1 MKRFPAS
8 LFALAAASVALF
20 ARTDEQYINNGTVTV
35 VPQIDAKRVINRGS
49 MNLTGSTKPFETS
62 NTEVYLNEG
71 SIIAN
76 PGIRFHLIDDSGFR
90 RPSTLFSNSAAGVI
104 ATTNNFFLQASA
116 PSLGGLGTAPILNIF
131 RSVPDAFLSIDADK
145 IVNRGSLVTSSG
157 GEIRLK
163 GGDVDL
169 ARSTLNVQPLPDGQ
183 SNIGRRDGGV
193 TPLPGQLD
201 TFWMYESTAVNYDQ
215 LVTLQ
220 TRTIPTPAGN
230 VRLTNATV
238 FSPSFPYLAPGVNP
252 AVLPLDERL
261 ILMRGLLGSEIHPFV
276 WITTNDASGTS
287 ITNSTNQVI
296 TVLLVRSSDTNVLVE
311 AKAQRGRDPNQPLP
325 TVRLRLTSV
334 GTNLITGKSDA
345 VSFTLQNTFGSD
357 YQNLLL
363 SNRLSA
369 NTYQPTNF
377 LMFKQTF
384 TNVPN
389 PYGGLAAIDTN
400 RYAATLAALK
410 ADLELRDPFFA
421 GQTSNAAFRQDLFT
435 IWNGVGATN
444 LPYTNIVATNSFAA
458 YGATFTYQGS
468 TIPRPANVEAAAP
481 TNLSGRVII
490 DADKLDLSRTRIR
503 AQGPVIIRANDVK
516 TSPGSAIDAPFMNVE
531 LGSSSGDLKIQNL
544 FRGSIDRFA
553 GSLQVFSSSWS
564 NNPPDQTVTVTN
576 APANPGDA
584 PTTTD
589 VTVAL
594 SAVFHLIIVDA
605 DFTAAVQTPFV
616 DLKLNSSNVTISDG
630 IRVDRFAAV
639 QTENLT
645 IDGSL
650 LLKGTNGGAAT
661 FNWDRASF
669 PTLKR
674 LTNNG
679 TIEVAQSGEFGT
691 AASPYEVIVNNGEI
705 TAAGVV
711 MAADDLIAS
720 EGSQITSR
728 SGLLDV
734 SAKRL
739 TVRGG
744 LLAPNSVALRADNV
758 TLGGGIQVIGD
769 YVDLS
774 AARSLLVEDTGASLV
789 TGYGFSLA
797 SLPAGSDARGL
808 TVSTKVEPYQE
819 AVHVWPGVDLGPTAA
834 GFGGES
840 IAALEL
846 DGGTLSQLTFR
857 GTGPQNALYVS
868 FLTISTNLA
877 TTNTVGGAL
886 ALLDSGIFNV
896 EPGFTVYFAGANVP
910 PAQFEA
916 LTGGKFKFVS
926 FAGAG
931 SPLVT
936 ATVNGK
942 PTQVSRSL
950 RTSVRIDSDGDGV
963 VNAYD
968 ADPFEG
974 VVTSPNVA
982 QDSDRGF
989 VVKWDAAAWGSYEV
1003 QYSDR
1008 LNGEWKTL
1016 QKVTNPEGT
1025 RKLLWVR
1032 DPIPESDGARAYRV
1046 LTK

>member
-8 LFALAAASVALF
+8 LFALAAASVALL
-20 ARTDEQYINNGTVTV
+20 ARTDEQYVNNGTVTV

-90 RPSTLFSNSAAGVI
+90 RPSTLFSNSAAGLI

-116 PSLGGLGTAPILNIF
+116 PSLGGLGTPSILNIF

-163 GGDVDL
+163 GVDVDL

-183 SNIGRRDGGV
+183 STTGRRDGGV

-201 TFWMYESTAVNYDQ
+201 TYWWYDVTRVDYDQ
-215 LVTLQ
+215 LVTLR
-220 TRTIPTPAGN
+220 TATIPTPGGN
-230 VRLTNATV
+230 VSLTNATV
-238 FSPSFPYLAPGVNP
+238 ISPLFPYLAPGVNP
-252 AVLPLDERL
+252 ADLPLPERL
-261 ILMRGLLGSEIHPFV
+261 IRMQGLLGSGIHPFV
-276 WITTNDASGTS
+276 WITTNDAAATS

-296 TVLLVRSSDTNVLVE
+296 TVLLVRSSDPNVLVE

-345 VSFTLQNTFGSD
+345 VSFMLQNTFGSD

-363 SNRLSA
+363 SNRISV

-384 TNVPN
+384 DDVPN
-389 PYGGLAAIDTN
+389 PFGGLAAIDTN
-400 RYAATLAALK
+400 LYATTLAALK
-410 ADLELRDPFFA
+410 ADLELRDGTFG
-421 GQTSNAAFRQDLFT
+421 GQTSNAAFRQDIFT

-444 LPYTNIVATNSFAA
+444 LAYTNITSTNSFAA
-458 YGATFTYQGS
+458 YGATFSYQGS

-481 TNLSGRVII
+481 TNLSGRVVIE
-490 DADKLDLSRTRIR
+490 ADKLDLSRTRIR

-516 TSPGSAIDAPFMNVE
+516 TSAGSAIDAPFMNVE
-531 LGSSSGDLKIQNL
+531 LGSSTGDLNIKNL
-544 FRGSIDRFA
+544 FQASIDRFA
-553 GSLQVFSSSWS
+553 GRLQVFSSSWS
-564 NNPPDQTVTVTN
+564 NNPPDQTVTITN

-594 SAVFHLIIVDA
+594 NAVFHVMIVDA
-605 DFTAAVQTPFV
+605 DFSASVQTPFV

-650 LLKGTNGGAAT
+650 RLTGTNGGAAT
-661 FNWDRASF
+661 FNWDRTSF

-691 AASPYEVIVNNGEI
+691 SESPYEVIVNNGSI
-705 TAAGVV
+705 SAAGVV

-720 EGSQITSR
+720 EGSDITSR
-728 SGLLDV
+728 GGLLDIT
-734 SAKRL
+734 AKRL
-739 TVRGG
+739 TVRGA
-744 LLAPNSVALRADNV
+744 LSAPNSIALSGQNV
-758 TLGGGIQVIGD
+758 VLGGGILIEGD

-774 AARSLLVEDTGASLV
+774 ASQSLLVEDTGASLV
-789 TGYGFSLA
+789 TGYGMNLG
-797 SLPAGSDARGL
+797 SLPAGADVRGL
-808 TVSTKVEPYQE
+808 TISTKVQPYQE
-819 AVHVWPGVDLGPTAA
+819 AIHVWPGADVGPTAA
-834 GFGGES
+834 GFERQS
-840 IAALEL
+840 IAGLEL

-857 GTGPQNALYVS
+857 GTGSQGALYVS

-886 ALLDSGIFNV
+886 ALLDPSIFNV
-896 EPGFTVYFAGANVP
+896 EDGFTVYFAGANVP

-982 QDSDRGF
+982 QDTDRGF
-989 VVKWDAAAWGSYEV
+989 VVKWEAAGWGSYEV

-1016 QKVTNPEGT
+1016 QKVANPDGT

>member
-8 LFALAAASVALF
+8 LFALATASVALL
-20 ARTDEQYINNGTVTV
+20 ARTDEQYVNNGTVSV
-35 VPQIDAKRVINRGS
+35 PPQIDAKRVINRGT
-49 MNLTGSTKPFETS
+49 MTLIGSTKPFETS
-62 NTEVYLNEG
+62 NTEIYQNEG
-71 SIIAN
+71 TILAN
-76 PGIRFHLIDDSGFR
+76 PGIRFHLVDDAGFR
-90 RPSTLFSNSAAGVI
+90 RPSTLFSNSAAGVV
-104 ATTNNFFLQASA
+104 ATTNNFFLSAS
-116 PSLGGLGTAPILNIF
+116 PTSVGGLGSPSILNIF
-131 RSVPDAFLSIDADK
+131 RSVPDAFLSIDANK
-145 IVNRGSLVTSSG
+145 IVNRGALVTSSG
-157 GEIRLK
+157 GEIRLT
-163 GGDVDL
+163 GSDIDL
-169 ARSTLNVQPLPDGQ
+169 ARSTINVQPLPDGR
-183 SNIGRRDGGV
+183 STTGRRDGGV

-201 TFWMYESTAVNYDQ
+201 TYWWYDVTRVDYDQ

-220 TRTIPTPAGN
+220 TATIPTPAGR
-230 VRLTNATV
+230 VTLTNAAV
-238 FSPSFPYLAPGVNP
+238 FSPLFPYVAPGVNP
-252 AVLPLDERL
+252 AELPLPERL
-261 ILMRGLLGSEIHPFV
+261 IRMQGLLGSTVHPFV
-276 WITTNDASGTS
+276 WITTNDAAATS

-296 TVLLVRSSDTNVLVE
+296 TVLLVRSSDPNVLVE

-345 VSFTLQNTFGSD
+345 VAFTLQNTFGSD

-363 SNRLSA
+363 SNRVSG

-384 TNVPN
+384 ADVVN
-389 PYGGLAAIDTN
+389 PFGGLASVDTN
-400 RYAATLAALK
+400 LYAKALAALK
-410 ADLELRDPFFA
+410 ADLELRDISFA

-435 IWNGVGATN
+435 TWNGVGATN
-444 LPYTNIVATNSFAA
+444 LAYTNLVATNSYAA

-468 TIPRPANVEAAAP
+468 TIPRPADVEAAAP

-490 DADKLDLSRTRIR
+490 DANKLDLSRTRIR
-503 AQGPVIIRANDVK
+503 AQGPVIIRANDLK
-516 TSPGSAIDAPFMNVE
+516 TSTGSAIDAPFMNVE
-531 LGSSSGDLKIQNL
+531 LGSSTGDLKIQNL
-544 FRGSIDRFA
+544 FQGSIDRFA
-553 GSLQVFSSSWS
+553 GRLQVFSSSWS
-564 NNPPDQTVTVTN
+564 NNPPDQTVTITN
-576 APANPGDA
+576 APTNPGDPA
-584 PTTTD
+584 TTTD

-594 SAVFHLIIVDA
+594 NAVFHVMIVDA
-605 DFTAAVQTPFV
+605 DFSASVQTPFV
-616 DLKLNSSNVTISDG
+616 DLKLNSTNVTITDG

-650 LLKGTNGGAAT
+650 LLKGTNGGSAT
-661 FNWDRASF
+661 FNWDRTSF

-679 TIEVAQSGEFGT
+679 TIEVAQVGEFGT
-691 AASPYEVIVNNGEI
+691 AQNPYDVLVNNGEI

-711 MAADDLIAS
+711 MAANDLIAS
-720 EGSQITSR
+720 EGSQITSQG
-728 SGLLDV
+728 GLLDIT
-734 SAKRL
+734 AKRL

-744 LLAPNSVALRADNV
+744 LSAPNSMSLRAEDAV
-758 TLGGGIQVIGD
+758 FGGGSRFVAD
-769 YVDLS
+769 YVDVS
-774 AARSLLVEDTGASLV
+774 AGRRLFVEDTGASLV
-789 TGYGFSLA
+789 TGYGVSVA
-797 SLPAGSDARGL
+797 SLPAGSDVQGL
-808 TVSTKVEPYQE
+808 TISTKVEAYQE
-819 AVHVWPGVDLGPTAA
+819 AIHVWPGADVGPTAV
-834 GFGGES
+834 GFDRES
-840 IAALEL
+840 IASLEL

-857 GTGPQNALYVS
+857 GTGAQNALYVS

-877 TTNTVGGAL
+877 TTNTVGGKL
-886 ALLDSGIFNV
+886 ALLDPSIFNV

-910 PAQFEA
+910 PAEFEA

-942 PTQVSRSL
+942 PTQVSRGL

-982 QDSDRGF
+982 QDTDRGF
-989 VVKWDAAAWGSYEV
+989 VVKWDAAGWGTYEV

-1016 QKVTNPEGT
+1016 QKVTNPDGT

>member
-1 MKRFPAS
+1 
-8 LFALAAASVALF
+8 
-20 ARTDEQYINNGTVTV
+20 
-35 VPQIDAKRVINRGS
+35 
-49 MNLTGSTKPFETS
+49 
-62 NTEVYLNEG
+62 
-71 SIIAN
+71 
-76 PGIRFHLIDDSGFR
+76 
-90 RPSTLFSNSAAGVI
+90 
-104 ATTNNFFLQASA
+104 
-116 PSLGGLGTAPILNIF
+116 
-131 RSVPDAFLSIDADK
+131 
-145 IVNRGSLVTSSG
+145 
-157 GEIRLK
+157 
-163 GGDVDL
+163 
-169 ARSTLNVQPLPDGQ
+169 
-183 SNIGRRDGGV
+183 
-193 TPLPGQLD
+193 
-201 TFWMYESTAVNYDQ
+201 
-215 LVTLQ
+215 
-220 TRTIPTPAGN
+220 
-230 VRLTNATV
+230 
-238 FSPSFPYLAPGVNP
+238 
-252 AVLPLDERL
+252 
-261 ILMRGLLGSEIHPFV
+261 
-276 WITTNDASGTS
+276 
-287 ITNSTNQVI
+287 
-296 TVLLVRSSDTNVLVE
+296 
-311 AKAQRGRDPNQPLP
+311 
-325 TVRLRLTSV
+325 
-334 GTNLITGKSDA
+334 
-345 VSFTLQNTFGSD
+345 
-357 YQNLLL
+357 
-363 SNRLSA
+363 
-369 NTYQPTNF
+369 
-377 LMFKQTF
+377 
-384 TNVPN
+384 
-389 PYGGLAAIDTN
+389 LAAIDTN
-400 RYAATLAALK
+400 LYATTLAALK
-410 ADLELRDPFFA
+410 ADLELRDGTFG
-421 GQTSNAAFRQDLFT
+421 GQTSNAAFRQDIFT

-444 LPYTNIVATNSFAA
+444 LAYTNITSTNSFAA
-458 YGATFTYQGS
+458 YGATFSYQGS

-481 TNLSGRVII
+481 TNLSGRVVIE
-490 DADKLDLSRTRIR
+490 ADKLDLSRTRIR

-516 TSPGSAIDAPFMNVE
+516 TSAGSAIDAPFMNVE
-531 LGSSSGDLKIQNL
+531 LGSSTGDLNIKNL
-544 FRGSIDRFA
+544 FQASIDRFA
-553 GSLQVFSSSWS
+553 GRLQVFSSSWS
-564 NNPPDQTVTVTN
+564 NNPPDQTVTITN

-594 SAVFHLIIVDA
+594 NAVFHVMIVDA
-605 DFTAAVQTPFV
+605 DFSASVQTPFV

-650 LLKGTNGGAAT
+650 RLTGTNGGAAT
-661 FNWDRASF
+661 FNWDRTSF

-691 AASPYEVIVNNGEI
+691 SESPYEVIVNNGSI
-705 TAAGVV
+705 SAAGVV

-720 EGSQITSR
+720 EGSDITSR
-728 SGLLDV
+728 GGLLDIT
-734 SAKRL
+734 AKRL
-739 TVRGG
+739 TVRGA
-744 LLAPNSVALRADNV
+744 LSAPNSIALSGQNV
-758 TLGGGIQVIGD
+758 VLGGGILIEGD

-774 AARSLLVEDTGASLV
+774 ASQSLLVEDTGASLV
-789 TGYGFSLA
+789 TGYGMNLG
-797 SLPAGSDARGL
+797 SLPAGADVRGL
-808 TVSTKVEPYQE
+808 TISTKVQPYQE
-819 AVHVWPGVDLGPTAA
+819 AIHVWPGADVGPTAA
-834 GFGGES
+834 GFERQS
-840 IAALEL
+840 IAGLEL

-857 GTGPQNALYVS
+857 GTGSQGALYVS

-886 ALLDSGIFNV
+886 ALLDPSIFNV
-896 EPGFTVYFAGANVP
+896 EDGFTVYFAGANVP

-982 QDSDRGF
+982 QDTDRGF
-989 VVKWDAAAWGSYEV
+989 VVKWEAAGWGSYEV

-1016 QKVTNPEGT
+1016 QKVANPDGT

>member
-8 LFALAAASVALF
+8 LFALAAASVALL
-20 ARTDEQYINNGTVTV
+20 ARTDEQYVNNGTVTV

-90 RPSTLFSNSAAGVI
+90 RPSTLFSNSAAGLI

-116 PSLGGLGTAPILNIF
+116 PSLGGLGTPSILNIF

-163 GGDVDL
+163 GVDVDL

-183 SNIGRRDGGV
+183 STTGRRDGGV

-201 TFWMYESTAVNYDQ
+201 TYWWYDVTRVDYDQ
-215 LVTLQ
+215 LVTLR
-220 TRTIPTPAGN
+220 TATIPTPAGN
-230 VRLTNATV
+230 VSLTNATV
-238 FSPSFPYLAPGVNP
+238 ISPLFPYLAPGVNP
-252 AVLPLDERL
+252 ADLPLPERL
-261 ILMRGLLGSEIHPFV
+261 IRMQGLLGSGIHPFV
-276 WITTNDASGTS
+276 WITTNDAAATS

-296 TVLLVRSSDTNVLVE
+296 TVLLVRSSDPNVLVE

-345 VSFTLQNTFGSD
+345 VAFMLQNTFGSD

-363 SNRLSA
+363 SNRISV

-384 TNVPN
+384 DDVPN
-389 PYGGLAAIDTN
+389 PFGGLAAIDTN
-400 RYAATLAALK
+400 LYATTLAALK
-410 ADLELRDPFFA
+410 ADLELRDGTFG
-421 GQTSNAAFRQDLFT
+421 GQTSNAAFRQDIFT

-444 LPYTNIVATNSFAA
+444 LAYTNITSTNSFAA
-458 YGATFTYQGS
+458 YGATFSYQGS

-481 TNLSGRVII
+481 TNLSGRVVIE
-490 DADKLDLSRTRIR
+490 ADKLDLSRTRIR

-516 TSPGSAIDAPFMNVE
+516 TSAGSAIDAPFMNVE
-531 LGSSSGDLKIQNL
+531 LGSSTGDLNIKNL
-544 FRGSIDRFA
+544 FQASIDRFA
-553 GSLQVFSSSWS
+553 GRLQVFSSSWS
-564 NNPPDQTVTVTN
+564 NNPPDQTVTITN

-594 SAVFHLIIVDA
+594 NAVFHVMIVDA
-605 DFTAAVQTPFV
+605 DFSASVQTPFV

-650 LLKGTNGGAAT
+650 RLTGTNGGAAT
-661 FNWDRASF
+661 FNWDRTSF

-691 AASPYEVIVNNGEI
+691 SESPYEVIFNNGSI
-705 TAAGVV
+705 SAAGVV

-720 EGSQITSR
+720 EGSDITSR
-728 SGLLDV
+728 GGLLDIA
-734 SAKRL
+734 AKRL
-739 TVRGG
+739 TVRGA
-744 LLAPNSVALRADNV
+744 LSAPNSIALSGQNV
-758 TLGGGIQVIGD
+758 VLGGGILIEGD

-774 AARSLLVEDTGASLV
+774 ASQSLLVEDTGASLV
-789 TGYGFSLA
+789 TGYGMNLG
-797 SLPAGSDARGL
+797 SLPAGADVRGL
-808 TVSTKVEPYQE
+808 TISTKVQPYQE
-819 AVHVWPGVDLGPTAA
+819 AIHVWPGADVGPTAA
-834 GFGGES
+834 GFERQS
-840 IAALEL
+840 IAGLEL

-857 GTGPQNALYVS
+857 GTGSQGALYVS

-886 ALLDSGIFNV
+886 ALLDPSIFNV
-896 EPGFTVYFAGANVP
+896 EDGFTVYFAGANVP

-982 QDSDRGF
+982 QDTDRGF
-989 VVKWDAAAWGSYEV
+989 VVKWEAAGWGSYEV

-1016 QKVTNPEGT
+1016 QKVANPDGT